1 MFNLPFKFRD
11 VIHDFIEFPQS
22 PLGVTALQVVQTSTY
37 QRLRR
42 LSQLGMAKLVYP
54 CAEHTRFAHSLG
66 AFHLAQK
73 VMSILKEKGKLS
85 DISQAEQD
93 ATCLAALLH
102 DVGHCM
108 FSHASEGMW
117 DFRHEDQTYKL
128 VLKDIE
134 LDKALK
140 TYPSTSDFKKLIIDI
155 LKGEN
160 LANNKYFLHEVV
172 SSQLDVDRMDYILR
186 DAHMTGVKYGS
197 YDPKWILEHMTIAEF
212 NGRYRLVVEKKAIDS
227 VEQYLTA
234 RFYMYRN
241 VYEHKTA
248 RIFEI
253 MLQAIIKELKNYDD
267 EIIKKHNLMWM
278 KGSDFDNL
286 EEYKTLDDYKMWEA
300 LKTIY
305 TEQDFTGNVKDL
317 AMDFL
322 FNRRW
327 ELDKDPKANAI
338 SKGFADGA
346 YHTKVK
352 PSKFYDQEPDNQV
365 LVLLE
370 KDEPPKLLSQIGRF
384 ISINKKREVEERLC
398 IKRANTN
405 ISSDLLIY

>member
-11 VIHDFIEFPQS
+11 VIHDFIEFPKS
-22 PLGVTALQVVQTSTY
+22 PLGATALQVVQTSTY

-66 AFHLAQK
+66 SFHLAQK
-73 VMSILKEKGKLS
+73 VMTLLKEKGKLS

-117 DFRHEDQTYKL
+117 DFRHEEQTYNL
-128 VLKDIE
+128 ILKDIE
-134 LDKALK
+134 LDKVLK
-140 TYPSTSDFKKLIIDI
+140 EYPSSSNFKQLIINI

-160 LANNKYFLHEVV
+160 LTDNKYFLHEIV

-197 YDPKWILEHMTIAEF
+197 YDPKWILEYLTVSEF
-212 NGRYRLVVEKKAIDS
+212 NGKWRLVVDKKAIDA

-234 RFYMYRN
+234 RYYMYRN
-241 VYEHKTA
+241 VYEHKTS

-253 MLQAIIKELKNYDD
+253 MLQAIIKEIKNFDD
-267 EIIKKHNLMWM
+267 EILKKHALLWM
-278 KGSDFDNL
+278 KGPDFNNL

-300 LKTIY
+300 LKTISK
-305 TEQDFTGNVKDL
+305 EQDFTGNVKDL
-317 AMDFL
+317 AVDFL
-322 FNRRW
+322 YNRRW
-327 ELDKDPKANAI
+327 ELEKNPKSNTI
-338 SKGFADGA
+338 NKGFSDGA
-346 YHTKVK
+346 YYTKIK

-365 LVLLE
+365 LVLL
-370 KDEPPKLLSQIGRF
+370 DNDSPPKLLSQIGRF

-398 IKRANTN
+398 LKRPKLKTN
-405 ISSDLLIY
+405 ADLLIY

>member
-11 VIHDFIEFPQS
+11 VIHDFIEFPNS
-22 PLGVTALQVVQTSTY
+22 SLGSSALQVVQTSTF

-42 LSQLGMAKLVYP
+42 LSQLGMAKYVYP

-66 AFHLAQK
+66 AFSLAQK
-73 VMSILKEKGKLS
+73 VMAVLREKGKLS
-85 DISQAEQD
+85 DISQSEQD
-93 ATCLAALLH
+93 ATCLGALLH

-128 VLKDIE
+128 ILEDIE
-134 LDKALK
+134 LDEALK
-140 TYPSTSDFKKLIIDI
+140 NYPSTSNFKQLIINI

-160 LANNKYFLHEVV
+160 LADNKYFLHEVV

-186 DAHMTGVKYGS
+186 DAHMTGVKYGN
-197 YDPKWILEHMTIAEF
+197 YDTKWILDHITVAEF
-212 NGRYRLVVEKKAIDS
+212 NGRSRLVIEKKALDS

-253 MLQAIIKELKNYDD
+253 MLQAIIKEIKTFDD
-267 EIIKKHNLMWM
+267 EILKKHSLSWM
-278 KGSDFDNL
+278 KYQNFDDL
-286 EEYKTLDDYKMWEA
+286 EEYKTFDDYKMWEA
-300 LKTIY
+300 IKIISK
-305 TEQDFTGNVKDL
+305 QKDFEGNVRDL
-317 AMDFL
+317 ASDFL
-322 FNRRW
+322 YNRRW
-327 ELDKDPKANAI
+327 DLEKNNKSN
-338 SKGFADGA
+338 SVNKGFYDGA
-346 YHTKVK
+346 YYTKVK

-370 KDEPPKLLSQIGRF
+370 KNDSPKLLSQIGRF

-398 IKRANTN
+398 IRRSKAKENN
-405 ISSDLLIY
+405 ELLIY